1 MWLYTKFVF
10 ETPDL
15 RQVEDYQ
22 SQISVHMSSFYNCRA
37 TQPLNGRNIYLVD
50 TTYVKT
56 LESAETKSNTGNDE
70 VTGFV

>member
-1 MWLYTKFVF
+1 
-10 ETPDL
+10 
-15 RQVEDYQ
+15 
-22 SQISVHMSSFYNCRA
+22 
-37 TQPLNGRNIYLVD
+37 LNGRNIYLVD